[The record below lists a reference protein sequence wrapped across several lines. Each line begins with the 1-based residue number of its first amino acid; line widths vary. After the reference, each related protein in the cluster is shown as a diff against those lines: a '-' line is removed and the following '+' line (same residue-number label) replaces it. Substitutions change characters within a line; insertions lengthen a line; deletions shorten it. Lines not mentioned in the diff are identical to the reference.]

1 MITLFRHLFSKLLYD
16 ELAVRR
22 WLRAGLLF
30 AGTAG
35 VAFAD
40 QLAALVQDE
49 GLARYLKIAG
59 VICAAAGG
67 AITAGEKNVRA

>member
-1 MITLFRHLFSKLLYD
+1 MITLIKHMFAKLLYD

-49 GLARYLKIAG
+49 GLARYLKIG
-59 VICAAAGG
+59 GIVCAAAGG
-67 AITAGEKNVRA
+67 AVTAGEKNVRA